1 MNLKSR
7 ECQDECDR
15 KCQQTVYMWFMRVTD
30 FSILVKFGEENCE
43 ASQCDFTMDFFAMCN
58 RVMKESLVA
67 NICY

>member
-1 MNLKSR
+1 
-7 ECQDECDR
+7 
-15 KCQQTVYMWFMRVTD
+15 MWFMRVTD